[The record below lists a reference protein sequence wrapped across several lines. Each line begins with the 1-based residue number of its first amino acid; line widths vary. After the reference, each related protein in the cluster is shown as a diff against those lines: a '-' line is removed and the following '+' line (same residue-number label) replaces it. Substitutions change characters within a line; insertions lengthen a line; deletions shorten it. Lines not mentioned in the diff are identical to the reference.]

1 MTISL
6 KPLSRQTIVIT
17 GASSG
22 IGRVT
27 ALAAARRGAKLVL
40 TARDAAALGQV
51 AEEITRHGG
60 SARTLVADVAEREE
74 VEAVAAL
81 AIEAFG
87 GFDTWVNNAG
97 VALFSR
103 LEDTS
108 EADARRL
115 FDTNFWGMVHGSLT
129 ALKTL
134 KVAGGA
140 LINVGSIASDF
151 AIPLQGMYCASKHAV
166 KAFTDTLRVELET
179 QEASVSVTLIKP
191 AAVATPIIDHLGNT
205 TGREAKLPKP
215 HYAPEEV
222 AHAILHA
229 AVHPQRDIY
238 VGGTGRLMSLFANA
252 VPLLA
257 DKVSARFAEEAQLG
271 DVQAMGDDN
280 LHASTGHGATHNDQ
294 DRGRTS
300 YYTRAML
307 DPASPIA
314 AANAIGGALFD
325 AALSMLGPKR
335 R

>member
-1 MTISL
+1 M
-6 KPLSRQTIVIT
+6 
-17 GASSG
+17 
-22 IGRVT
+22 
-27 ALAAARRGAKLVL
+27 
-40 TARDAAALGQV
+40 
-51 AEEITRHGG
+51 
-60 SARTLVADVAEREE
+60 
-74 VEAVAAL
+74 
-81 AIEAFG
+81 
-87 GFDTWVNNAG
+87 
-97 VALFSR
+97 ALFSR
-103 LEDTS
+103 LEDTP

-129 ALKTL
+129 AVKTL
-134 KVAGGA
+134 KATGGA

-151 AIPLQGMYCASKHAV
+151 AIPLQGMYCASKHAA
-166 KAFTDTLRVELET
+166 KAFTDTLRVETRNTERPRVGH
-179 QEASVSVTLIKP
+179 ASSSPPPSRPRIV
-191 AAVATPIIDHLGNT
+191 DHLGNT

-252 VPLLA
+252 VPQLA
-257 DKVSARFAEEAQLG
+257 DKVSARFGEEAQLG
-271 DVQAMGDDN
+271 DAHEAGDAN
-280 LHASTGHGATHNDQ
+280 LHASTGHSATHNDQ

-307 DPASPIA
+307 DPASPLA

>member
-40 TARDAAALGQV
+40 TARDAAALHQV

-60 SARTLVADVAEREE
+60 AVRTLAADVAQGDE

-81 AIEAFG
+81 AQEAFG

-103 LEDTS
+103 LEETP
-108 EADARRL
+108 EVDARRL
-115 FDTNFWGMVHGSLT
+115 FDTNFWGLVHGSLT

-134 KVAGGA
+134 KATGGA

-151 AIPLQGMYCASKHAV
+151 AIPLQGMYCASKHAA
-166 KAFTDTLRVELET
+166 KAFTDTLRVELEA
-179 QEASVSVTLIKP
+179 QNAPVSVTLIKP
-191 AAVATPIIDHLGNT
+191 AAVATPIVDHLGNT

-252 VPLLA
+252 VPQLA
-257 DKVSARFAEEAQLG
+257 DKVSARFGEEAQLG
-271 DVQAMGDDN
+271 DVHEAGDDN
-280 LHASTGHGATHNDQ
+280 LHASTGHRAIHNDQ